1 MTEPGGNSTM
11 TATFRCSLDV
21 GGERITVYRQV
32 DRMLLTGRPEIRDWV
47 QRDARS
53 ALAREIVDKLAPEV
67 VEVSPDGPTPERRL
81 DRAEALRLAKAQ
93 VKALAGLASRLEEA
107 GENYALQDAW
117 QARDTAQA
125 LVDKLEGDDGRLP
138 TDPRFW
144 SARLH

>member
-1 MTEPGGNSTM
+1 MTEPWTHPTN

-21 GGERITVYRQV
+21 GGEQVTVFRQV
-32 DRMLLTGRPEIRDWV
+32 DRMLLVTHPDVRQVVE
-47 QRDARS
+47 RDARA
-53 ALAREIVDKLAPEV
+53 ALGREIVDKLAPEV
-67 VEVSPDGPTPERRL
+67 EEVSPDGPTPEMRL
-81 DRAEALRLAKAQ
+81 DRAEGLRLAKAQ

-117 QARDTAQA
+117 QARDAAQA